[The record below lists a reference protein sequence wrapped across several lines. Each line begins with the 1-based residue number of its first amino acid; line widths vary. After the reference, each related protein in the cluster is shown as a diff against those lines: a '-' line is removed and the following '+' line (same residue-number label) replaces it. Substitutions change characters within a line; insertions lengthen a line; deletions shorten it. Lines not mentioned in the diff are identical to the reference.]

1 MSKVLTALLSKAYN
15 LTSEQAAEL
24 LKKSDE
30 EQETEVLAL
39 DAARVKEWK
48 EAATKRF
55 DDGHKKGKSESL
67 TAHEK
72 GLREKYGISEPLTG
86 DDLIGAIITAESEK
100 AGKGGKPGEVT
111 PEAIRKHPE
120 YLKMEAKFKDEL
132 NKANTDWEGKYKEA
146 EGRFNKQNKF
156 SQIRSKALDLLD
168 SLNPVLSADK
178 AKAARQKG
186 DFIRDLESYDFDITD
201 DGKVLVLDKD
211 GSPLQDQ
218 HGHTRSFEDFAKE
231 LASSRYDFADASQ
244 QQQSSP
250 ANGAKKTIL
259 VGNKTFPFKKADGTT
274 KELPKPKNQEELT
287 AVIRSND
294 YSPDEKK
301 AVNEAFKAG
310 HVEN

>member
-15 LTSEQAAEL
+15 LTTEQAAEL

-48 EAATKRF
+48 DAATKRF

-67 TAHEK
+67 SAHEK

-86 DDLIGAIITAESEK
+86 EDLIGAIITTEAEK
-100 AGKGGKPGEVT
+100 AGKSGKPGEIT
-111 PEAIRKHPE
+111 ADIIRKHPE
-120 YLKMEAKFKDEL
+120 YLKMESKFKDEL
-132 NKANTDWEGKYKEA
+132 SKVTTDWEGRYKEA
-146 EGRFNKQNKF
+146 ETRFNKQSKF
-156 SQIRSKALDLLD
+156 SQVRSKALDLLD

-186 DFIRDLESYDFDITD
+186 DFIRDLEGYDFDITD

-211 GSPLQDQ
+211 GAPLQDQ

-231 LASSRYDFADASQ
+231 LASARYDFAEAG

-250 ANGAKKTIL
+250 ANGGKKTIT
-259 VGNKTFPFKKADGTT
+259 VGGKTFPFKKADGTT

-294 YSPDEKK
+294 YSPEEKK

-310 HVEN
+310 HAEN

>member
-1 MSKVLTALLSKAYN
+1 MSKVLIALLSKAYN
-15 LTSEQAAEL
+15 LTSEQTAEL

-48 EAATKRF
+48 ETASKRF

-67 TAHEK
+67 TTHEK

-86 DDLIGAIITAESEK
+86 EELIGAIIATEVEK
-100 AGKGGKPGEVT
+100 TGKGGKPGEIT
-111 PEAIRKHPE
+111 PDVIRKHPE

-132 NKANTDWEGKYKEA
+132 TKTTSDWENKYKEA
-146 EGRFNKQNKF
+146 ESQFNKKSKF
-156 SQIRSKALDLLD
+156 SQVRSKALDLLD
-168 SLNPVLSADK
+168 TLNPVLSSDK
-178 AKAARQKG
+178 TKAARQKG

-231 LASSRYDFADASQ
+231 LASARYDFADPA

-250 ANGAKKTIL
+250 ANGGKTTIK
-259 VGNKTFPFKKADGTT
+259 VGGKTFPFKKADGTT
-274 KELPKPKNQEELT
+274 KELPKPKNMEELT
-287 AVIRSND
+287 AVIRSAD
-294 YSPDEKK
+294 YSPEEKK